1 MVYCLIS
8 YLYVCL
14 MQAYKLI
21 SSSIESILPSE
32 DGNRA
37 LQMMDQYRIN
47 HLAVVKNNFY
57 LGVISDKEIMNWN
70 SSEEYIEEHLPN
82 LASPHVLHIQHL
94 FDIIEVLEQNNLS
107 VVPVLDEDNQY
118 KGVITNRKLLYT
130 IAKSATIQSV
140 GGVIVLQMN
149 NNDYSLT
156 EIASIVESN
165 DTKILSSYVISR
177 KDSTQMELTIKLNK
191 TDITDIIKDF
201 ERHEYVVSASYKEE
215 DSDTDFQE
223 RYESLMK
230 FLNP

>member
-1 MVYCLIS
+1 
-8 YLYVCL
+8 

-47 HLAVVKNNFY
+47 HLAVVKNDFY
-57 LGVISDKEIMNWN
+57 LGAISDKEIMNWN
-70 SSEEYIEEHLPN
+70 STEEYIEEHLPN
-82 LASPHVLHIQHL
+82 LASPHVLHNQHL

-107 VVPVLDEDNQY
+107 VIPVLDEDNQY

-130 IAKSATIQSV
+130 IAKSSTIQSV

-201 ERHEYVVSASYKEE
+201 ERHEYVVSASYKEQ
-215 DSDTDFQE
+215 DSDTDFLE

>member
-1 MVYCLIS
+1 
-8 YLYVCL
+8 

-47 HLAVVKNNFY
+47 HLAVVKNDFY

-82 LASPHVLHIQHL
+82 LASPHVLHNQHL

-201 ERHEYVVSASYKEE
+201 GRHEYVVSASYKEE
-215 DSDTDFQE
+215 DSDTDFLE

>member
-1 MVYCLIS
+1 M
-8 YLYVCL
+8 
-14 MQAYKLI
+14 
-21 SSSIESILPSE
+21 
-32 DGNRA
+32 
-37 LQMMDQYRIN
+37 
-47 HLAVVKNNFY
+47 
-57 LGVISDKEIMNWN
+57 
-70 SSEEYIEEHLPN
+70 
-82 LASPHVLHIQHL
+82 
-94 FDIIEVLEQNNLS
+94 S

>member
-1 MVYCLIS
+1 
-8 YLYVCL
+8 

-21 SSSIESILPSE
+21 SSSIGSILPSE

-47 HLAVVKNNFY
+47 HLAVVKNDFY
-57 LGVISDKEIMNWN
+57 LGAISDKEIMNWN
-70 SSEEYIEEHLPN
+70 STEEYIEEHLPN
-82 LASPHVLHIQHL
+82 LASPHVLHNQHL
-94 FDIIEVLEQNNLS
+94 FDIIKVLEQNNLS
-107 VVPVLDEDNQY
+107 VIPVLDEDNQY

-201 ERHEYVVSASYKEE
+201 ERHEYVVSASYKEQ
-215 DSDTDFQE
+215 DSDTDFLE